1 MCSCVLGRCWTGSDS
16 AAQAAVG
23 GPTKLG
29 GVLAVSRFLVASEQ
43 GAEFAA
49 RARQA
54 LAALAGRPG
63 FRDGELARAIDDPTR
78 WCLVTRW
85 ESVGA
90 YRRALSNA
98 EVRIGTAP
106 LLRWVVDEPSGFE
119 VLLGARPG
127 GGLIAG
133 TSDLAEHR

>member
-1 MCSCVLGRCWTGSDS
+1 MIANSAWVRTWHPGS
-16 AAQAAVG
+16 G
-23 GPTKLG
+23 GAPTKLG
-29 GVLAVSRFLVASEQ
+29 EVLAVSRFVVASD
-43 GAEFAA
+43 GDAEFAA
-49 RARQA
+49 RAREA

-63 FRDGELARAIDDPTR
+63 FRDGELARAIDDPTH

-106 LLRWVVDEPSGFE
+106 LLRWAVNEPSGFE
-119 VLLGARPG
+119 VLAGARPG
-127 GGLIAG
+127 GELTAG
-133 TSDLAEHR
+133 TSDLAERR